1 MRILNFNKWVKLNE
15 MEQAIPL
22 RDKVYTISSR
32 PNYTYKISKN
42 SKYWTYQKKSTTKW
56 YYVENEESVNAL
68 NSKYNKRLAVYAKE
82 GYEKYNISNR
92 SNYHYKVDS
101 SKKYWKYRKIGA
113 SDWEY
118 VENKQSASSL
128 NIKYGKSLKVYDKDS
143 NRLPLLNKNDRANFN
158 MAKIYIKRNSDKQTE
173 VAKAIKKAGSSL
185 GLNNNA
191 IAALLGNVGRE
202 NNLRWS
208 KITSIHSDP
217 KNNAINFG
225 IVSWQGDRR
234 IELIKDLKKAGV
246 YKDEK
251 VVGGTYQTILE
262 MIRFI
267 GKEMKDSKF
276 NSFKSAT
283 STKTASDILYKYI
296 VYSMGK
302 YNKHD
307 KYFHAW
313 KNHMWAK
320 AAKDLK
326 LIDYSYS

>member
-1 MRILNFNKWVKLNE
+1 MSILKFKEWNLISEEN
-15 MEQAIPL
+15 QALPVGDTI
-22 RDKVYTISSR
+22 YTIESR
-32 PNYTYKISKN
+32 PNHIYKISKS
-42 SKYWTYQKKSTTKW
+42 SKYWIYQKKSTTKW

-68 NSKYNKRLAVYAKE
+68 NSKYNKKLAVYAKE

-92 SNYHYKVDS
+92 SNYHYKVDP
-101 SKKYWKYRKIGA
+101 SKKYWKYKKVGT
-113 SDWEY
+113 SNWMY
-118 VENKQSASSL
+118 VENKQSVSSL
-128 NIKYGKSLKVYDKDS
+128 NTKYGKSLNVYDKDS
-143 NRLPLLNKNDRANFN
+143 NKLSLLNKSDKANFN
-158 MAKIYIKRNSDKQTE
+158 MAKIYIKKNSDKQTE

-246 YKDEK
+246 YKNGK
-251 VVGGTYQTILE
+251 VVGSVYQTILE

-276 NSFKSAT
+276 NSFKSAP
-283 STKTASDILYKYI
+283 STKAAADILYKYI

-302 YNKHD
+302 YNKPD

-320 AAKDLK
+320 AARDLK